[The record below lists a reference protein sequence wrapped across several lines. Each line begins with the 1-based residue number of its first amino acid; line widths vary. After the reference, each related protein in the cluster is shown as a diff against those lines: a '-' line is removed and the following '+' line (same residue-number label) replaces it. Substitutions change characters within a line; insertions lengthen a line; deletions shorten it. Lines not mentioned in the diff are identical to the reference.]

1 MYLKAE
7 TEIIQVHSIYIFKSM
22 PMYSKMAPKNEYL
35 SNLHHPLH
43 NGKLSHTILQFSF
56 QMQVK
61 LESSM
66 SILFRYYTLFFI
78 QTIILNQLFSKVI
91 IFYLF
96 TPAALTSVQRWKYLL
111 LIKRIVGLHKKTKHT
126 PTKRKPLL
134 LFQPIAGMDSA
145 CLFWI
150 NYIER
155 SVTNCSHS

>member
-1 MYLKAE
+1 
-7 TEIIQVHSIYIFKSM
+7 
-22 PMYSKMAPKNEYL
+22 
-35 SNLHHPLH
+35 
-43 NGKLSHTILQFSF
+43 
-56 QMQVK
+56 MQVK

-66 SILFRYYTLFFI
+66 SILLRYLQKWSHTLFFI

-96 TPAALTSVQRWKYLL
+96 TPAALTSVQRWKCLL

-134 LFQPIAGMDSA
+134 LFRPIAGMDSA

-155 SVTNCSHS
+155 SVTNCSHSWKLYQVLLLASPKSKTKTFST